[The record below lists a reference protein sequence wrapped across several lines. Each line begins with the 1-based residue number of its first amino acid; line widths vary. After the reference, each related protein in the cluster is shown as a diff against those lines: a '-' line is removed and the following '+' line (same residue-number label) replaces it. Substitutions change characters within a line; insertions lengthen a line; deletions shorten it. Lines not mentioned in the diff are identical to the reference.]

1 MRFKFFLVLLFV
13 LFVCS
18 GCSVNYEL
26 DIDKS
31 LNLNESITIH
41 ADTSGEIDKINSYN
55 QFLPI
60 SINAD
65 DYSVFESKKDDVD
78 YYNISKEDDA
88 SEIRFDYS
96 YDVSKFND
104 NYFARSCYQFVTAMN
119 SYDDEEQRDEL
130 LISTSKKFLCFD
142 NQESLDSVTI
152 KIHTTRDVYS
162 NNADIV
168 DGNNYIWNITR
179 DDKDN
184 ASIQMVVSSTP
195 IQKTLSFWERNLLF
209 FIAIGV
215 FLIGGLIYIILKKRS
230 DKVDEI

>member
-1 MRFKFFLVLLFV
+1 MKFKYIILCFIF

-18 GCSVNYEL
+18 GCSIEYNL
-26 DIDKS
+26 DIDQS
-31 LNLNESITIH
+31 LNLNESITFE
-41 ADTSGEIDKINSYN
+41 ADNSDDVKKIQDYEK
-55 QFLPI
+55 FLPI
-60 SINAD
+60 SIYAD
-65 DYSVFESKKDDVD
+65 DSSVFESKKDDVD
-78 YYNISKEDDA
+78 YYDISKEEDF
-88 SEIRFDYS
+88 SKISFDYS
-96 YDVSKFND
+96 YNIDKFND
-104 NYFARSCYQFVTAMN
+104 NVFARSCYQYITVMN
-119 SYDDEEQRDEL
+119 SYDKEEQRDEL
-130 LISTSKKFLCFD
+130 LLSTSKKFLCFD
-142 NQESLDSVTI
+142 NQEALDSVTI
-152 KIHTTRDVYS
+152 KIHTKRDVYS

-209 FIAIGV
+209 FIAVGV